1 MSDRTSLNHDRF
13 LPLSALLMAQDC
25 VLESEFE
32 AEFERDNSE
41 LVELLDD
48 ELCPTTSLLE
58 ELERASDSPSVS
70 SSSSELMA
78 VSIVSARC
86 GFLSPLLV

>member
-1 MSDRTSLNHDRF
+1 MVH
-13 LPLSALLMAQDC
+13 DC
-25 VLESEFE
+25 VLEAEFE
-32 AEFERDNSE
+32 LEFELEFESAFERDNSE
-41 LVELLDD
+41 LFELLDD

-86 GFLSPLLV
+86 GFLGALPV